1 MVRENTTEIELFNA
15 IDRIINT
22 ETIRIPSSRRLSVR
36 AVEDEAGLGD
46 GSAYYYSEVIKKI
59 KKCIFESKNLKTSTH
74 QGTDFARVKEN
85 LKKEIKIK
93 DKYRQKIL
101 LLEDRIKLMAKE
113 HNELAR
119 QMVMYKEMAEDLQ
132 NQMASLDKI

>member
-46 GSAYYYSEVIKKI
+46 GSAYYYSEIIKKI
-59 KKCIFESKNLKTSTH
+59 KECIFEGKNLKTSTH
-74 QGTDFARVKEN
+74 QGTDFARVKES

-132 NQMASLDKI
+132 NQMASSDKI

>member
-1 MVRENTTEIELFNA
+1 MARENSTEIELFNA

-22 ETIRIPSSRRLSVR
+22 ETIRIPSSRKLSVR

-59 KKCIFESKNLKTSTH
+59 KECIFEGKNLKTSTH

-132 NQMASLDKI
+132 NQMASPDKI